1 MNSVLRDDERTR
13 NRCEIVT
20 AEGRGYGFFNFGRAD
35 GQDFKT
41 TLRAA
46 DLFLTSL
53 GYLREEP
60 TLK

>member
-1 MNSVLRDDERTR
+1 MKRVLRDDERTGHL
-13 NRCEIVT
+13 CEIVP
-20 AEGRGYGFFNFGRAD
+20 AEGRNYGFFNYGRGD

-46 DLFLTSL
+46 DVFLTSL
-53 GYLREEP
+53 GYLRGEP